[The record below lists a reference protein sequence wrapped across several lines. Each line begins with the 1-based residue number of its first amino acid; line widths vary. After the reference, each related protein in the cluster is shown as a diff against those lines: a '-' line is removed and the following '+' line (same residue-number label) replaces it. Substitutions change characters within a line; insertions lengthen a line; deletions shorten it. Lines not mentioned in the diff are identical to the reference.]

1 VSDDQNQRTGEV
13 ASLLP
18 SVHDASGGQPAAVPE
33 AAPQSPAP
41 AREFSA
47 EARGDDA
54 VPIQER
60 AEVQAAGAFVGGLLL
75 AVLLKRVADR

>member
-1 VSDDQNQRTGEV
+1 MSDEQKQRTGEV

-18 SVHDASGGQPAAVPE
+18 SVHDASGAHPAAAPE
-33 AAPQSPAP
+33 PAPQAPAP

-47 EARGDDA
+47 EARGEA
-54 VPIQER
+54 VPIHER

-75 AVLLKRVADR
+75 ATLLKRAAGR

>member
-1 VSDDQNQRTGEV
+1 VSDEQKQRTGEV

-18 SVHDASGGQPAAVPE
+18 SVHDASGAEPAAVPE
-33 AAPQSPAP
+33 PAPQSPAP

-47 EARGDDA
+47 EARGEV

>member
-1 VSDDQNQRTGEV
+1 VSDDQKQRTGEV

-18 SVHDASGGQPAAVPE
+18 SVHDESPSGAHPLPEPAPE
-33 AAPQSPAP
+33 APAP

-47 EARGDDA
+47 EVRGDA

-75 AVLLKRVADR
+75 AVLLKRAADR

>member
-1 VSDDQNQRTGEV
+1 VSDEQKQRTGEV

-18 SVHDASGGQPAAVPE
+18 SVHDASGEQPHAAPE
-33 AAPQSPAP
+33 PAPQSPAP

-47 EARGDDA
+47 EARGEA

-60 AEVQAAGAFVGGLLL
+60 PEVQAAGAFVGGLVL
-75 AVLLKRVADR
+75 AALLKRMANR